1 MKPYILRV
9 IDRSFLGQNKLAIMD
24 FKVYL
29 GDLYILDY
37 YHGLSR
43 FDITPSQQILITGKY
58 IEPGYLK
65 FGVYSDDLNR

>member
-1 MKPYILRV
+1 
-9 IDRSFLGQNKLAIMD
+9 MD

-43 FDITPSQQILITGKY
+43 FDITPSQQIVITGKY